1 MSVHFCRLLY
11 GAVRGSIVWWKSGQS
26 ILELSDNINHD
37 HHYYYP
43 ISDVLVATC
52 IKGDDSLGSILPK
65 NDSCCHILWYIEF
78 HPLPVCI
85 LAAFRTIDPSYYH
98 YNIDGF
104 IVFYTFRP
112 MAMLKIDMFDYWIG
126 YVYVAYVVSEVS
138 EPLKYIHSAH
148 VCTCC
153 V

>member
-1 MSVHFCRLLY
+1 MF
-11 GAVRGSIVWWKSGQS
+11 
-26 ILELSDNINHD
+26 EFSDNNNDDNYHHHPVPDALVTPRLKSD
-37 HHYYYP
+37 H
-43 ISDVLVATC
+43 
-52 IKGDDSLGSILPK
+52 SLGSILPK

-126 YVYVAYVVSEVS
+126 YIYVA
-138 EPLKYIHSAH
+138 
-148 VCTCC
+148 
-153 V
+153 